1 MPMTPNLSTRC
12 VMPRI
17 GIAGRCILIILALGY
32 IPKSQA
38 ADMLNIPQHIWDGLT
53 VDQRKTIGD
62 RYMVNVLE
70 GKSYGVIIDAQG
82 LNESTR
88 GTTAG
93 SQLGSRVASA
103 AYVDNAFAG
112 SPRNWNY
119 SASGHLAAQLA
130 GAVIGSMADK
140 PGEAKFRARY
150 TIKTG
155 VGGVEYVEENRSD
168 ALRHS
173 VGICVT
179 TRPIKP
185 IDFDTCNQTREQ
197 FLAKFAGIFP
207 VSQMPQPAPPV
218 ISAIPPPP
226 SALPPPATAA
236 QQSPLMADD
245 VVQCKIGLS
254 SPVRVSTSVCESAGG
269 VVIR

>member
-1 MPMTPNLSTRC
+1 MASIFGTRS
-12 VMPRI
+12 VMPLFI
-17 GIAGRCILIILALGY
+17 ATLACGILLAFGF
-32 IPKSQA
+32 ISKSHA
-38 ADMLNIPQHIWDGLT
+38 ADMLNVPQHIYDGLT
-53 VDQRKTIGD
+53 ADQRKVLGD
-62 RYMVNVLE
+62 RYTVNVLE
-70 GKSYGVIIDAQG
+70 GKSYGLIIDSQG

-140 PGEAKFRARY
+140 PGEARYRTRY

-168 ALRHS
+168 ALRHF

-185 IDFDTCNQTREQ
+185 IEFDTCNQTREQ
-197 FLAKFAGIFP
+197 FLSKFAVLFP
-207 VSQMPQPAPPV
+207 SSQVPQTVAQPN
-218 ISAIPPPP
+218 SA
-226 SALPPPATAA
+226 SAAMAPPPAPMPSPAVPI
-236 QQSPLMADD
+236 QQSATVADD
-245 VVQCKIGLS
+245 IIQCKIGLS
-254 SPVRVSTSVCESAGG
+254 SPVRVSTSVCDSAGG
-269 VVIR
+269 VTIR

>member
-1 MPMTPNLSTRC
+1 MASIFGTRSAAPFIATLAC
-12 VMPRI
+12 
-17 GIAGRCILIILALGY
+17 GILFALGF
-32 IPKSQA
+32 ISKSRA
-38 ADMLNIPQHIWDGLT
+38 ADMLNVPQHIWDGLT
-53 VDQRKTIGD
+53 VDQRRVLGD
-62 RYMVNVLE
+62 RHTVNVLE
-70 GKSYGVIIDAQG
+70 GKTYGLIIDAQG

-93 SQLGSRVASA
+93 TQLGSRVASA

-140 PGEAKFRARY
+140 PGEARFRTRY
-150 TIKTG
+150 TIKNG
-155 VGGVEYVEENRSD
+155 IGGVEYVEENRSD

-185 IDFDTCNQTREQ
+185 IEFDTCNQTREQ
-197 FLAKFAGIFP
+197 FLSKFAALFP
-207 VSQMPQPAPPV
+207 NSQVPQTVAPPN
-218 ISAIPPPP
+218 SA
-226 SALPPPATAA
+226 SAAMAPPPAPMPSPAA
-236 QQSPLMADD
+236 PIQQGATISDD
-245 VVQCKIGLS
+245 IIQCKIGLS
-254 SPVRVSTSVCESAGG
+254 SPVRVSTGVCESAGG
-269 VVIR
+269 VTIR